1 MTKPQVQE
9 INIATDEIT
18 FRDFTNTELQEV
30 ENAIQQNEIIK
41 NLKEEAKV
49 KRQTLLDKLGI
60 TEEEAKLLLSQK
72 GM

>member
-18 FRDFTNTELQEV
+18 FRDFNNIELQEV

-60 TEEEAKLLLSQK
+60 TEEEAKLLLS
-72 GM
+72 

>member
-60 TEEEAKLLLSQK
+60 TEEEAKLLLS
-72 GM
+72 